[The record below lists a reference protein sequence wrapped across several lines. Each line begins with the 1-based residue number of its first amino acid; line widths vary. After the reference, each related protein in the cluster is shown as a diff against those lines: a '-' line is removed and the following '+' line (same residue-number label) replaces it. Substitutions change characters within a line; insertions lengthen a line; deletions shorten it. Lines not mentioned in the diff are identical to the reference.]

1 MITLLI
7 SVLLASFGQN
17 PNYVVQLLPPESN
30 PTRGTLALV
39 TLMTLRVISCI
50 SELVF
55 RAYLHFSDPNATSSI
70 LISTYSILVLTFSHL
85 IGLFIGVAIF
95 IFKLPLDMGIVSI
108 GGYLIL
114 KSLFLPICILWG
126 NNGVFKILKDDLI
139 DLFTNVL
146 ELKSKIQNSFSQLTQ
161 LFRIQSNQIQPQE
174 MIELNEG

>member
-1 MITLLI
+1 MISLSI

-39 TLMTLRVISCI
+39 TLMALRVISCV

-55 RAYLHFSDPNATSSI
+55 RAYIHFSDPNATSSI
-70 LISTYSILVLTFSHL
+70 LISTYSILVLTFSHI
-85 IGLFIGVAIF
+85 IGLFIGAAIF
-95 IFKLPLDMGIVSI
+95 IFKFPFDMAIVSI

-114 KSLFLPICILWG
+114 KSLFLPICILLG

-139 DLFTNVL
+139 DVFINVV
-146 ELKSKIQNSFSQLTQ
+146 ELKTKLENSFTQ
-161 LFRIQSNQIQPQE
+161 FTHLFRLQSNQIQPQE